1 MTDPFLADSR
11 VQKAIETIW
20 AEARLLDRKDY
31 EAWEGIFTEDG
42 WYIVPVDPETEDFKG
57 NLNLIYDDAHMRSLR
72 VKRLVQGFSPSAVSA
87 ARTVRAISTFTVDAV
102 DDEVVTIRS
111 SQMIT
116 TFKRQETKVTGAEL
130 THEIVLSEAG
140 GKIQKKVVRLLDS
153 DAAVSAAGFL
163 V

>member
-1 MTDPFLADSR
+1 MTDPFLADFR

-31 EAWEGIFTEDG
+31 EAWEALFTEDG
-42 WYIVPVDPETEDFKG
+42 WYIVPVDPETEDFKA

-72 VKRLVQGFSPSAVSA
+72 VKRLVQGYSPSAVAA
-87 ARTVRAISTFTVDAV
+87 ARTIRAISTFTVDAV
-102 DDEVVTIRS
+102 DDESVTIHS
-111 SQMIT
+111 SQIIT

-130 THEIVLSEAG
+130 THEIDLTTGSG
-140 GKIQKKVVRLLDS
+140 RIRKKVVRLVDS
-153 DAAVSAAGFL
+153 DAAVSAAGYL